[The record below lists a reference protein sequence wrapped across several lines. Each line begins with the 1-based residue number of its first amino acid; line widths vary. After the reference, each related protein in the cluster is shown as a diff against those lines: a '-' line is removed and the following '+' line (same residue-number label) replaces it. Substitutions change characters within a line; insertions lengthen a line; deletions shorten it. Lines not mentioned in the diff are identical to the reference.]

1 MKITFNISFLIYSII
16 LILSGYINYLIIYL
30 LIMFV
35 HELGHIIVI
44 KLLKYKINKI
54 IILPFGGIIETN
66 INLNIKSTHLFLISI
81 SGILMQLLLFLIIK
95 NNYTYTYQIFYNL
108 NLSLIIYNLLPIIPN
123 DGSKILLSIN
133 ESIFKYRITNIISII
148 ISFIFIYIFYIKTQN
163 TVIFIVLFIINIKNI
178 LNYKYI
184 YNKFLLERYLYKHKY
199 KTNKYIKNIKD
210 IYKCSNNYII
220 YDKIIHEEE
229 IVLEKL
235 FMSTY

>member
-66 INLNIKSTHLFLISI
+66 INLNIKSIHLFLISI

-184 YNKFLLERYLYKHKY
+184 YNKFLLERYLYKHK
-199 KTNKYIKNIKD
+199 
-210 IYKCSNNYII
+210 
-220 YDKIIHEEE
+220 
-229 IVLEKL
+229 
-235 FMSTY
+235 